1 MCLPYCCLTCEYR
14 QRGALIRLSRPLV
27 GPGEAWFLEIHGSPK
42 KFGQILEAFRI
53 GLQISFLGDFASRSL
68 ELHTGKEIILDGPA
82 ASDEIQT
89 KNKKYDTQ
97 RKDMFLPQRKTK
109 WPWLE
114 YDEEKGV
121 KFCEMCHKK
130 YPLLADKS

>member
-1 MCLPYCCLTCEYR
+1 M
-14 QRGALIRLSRPLV
+14 IRLSRPLV
-27 GPGEAWFLEIHGSPK
+27 WVKLGSS
-42 KFGQILEAFRI
+42 KFVGLQKVWPNLKILEAFWI
-53 GLQISFLGDFASRSL
+53 GLQVSFSGDFGPQSL
-68 ELHTGKEIILDGPA
+68 ELQTGKEIILDGPA
-82 ASDEIQT
+82 AADEIQT

-97 RKDMFLPQRKTK
+97 RKHMFLPQRKTK

-121 KFCEMCHKK
+121 KFCETCHKK

>member
-1 MCLPYCCLTCEYR
+1 M
-14 QRGALIRLSRPLV
+14 
-27 GPGEAWFLEIHGSPK
+27 
-42 KFGQILEAFRI
+42 

-82 ASDEIQT
+82 AADEIQT

-97 RKDMFLPQRKTK
+97 RKHMFLPQRKTK
-109 WPWLE
+109 WPWVE

-121 KFCEMCHKK
+121 MFCETCHKK
-130 YPLLADKS
+130 YPSLADKS

>member
-1 MCLPYCCLTCEYR
+1 MVPRNLWV
-14 QRGALIRLSRPLV
+14 S
-27 GPGEAWFLEIHGSPK
+27 K
-42 KFGQILEAFRI
+42 KFWPNLKISEAFQI
-53 GLQISFLGDFASRSL
+53 GLQVLFSRDFASLSL
-68 ELHTGKEIILDGPA
+68 ALHTGKEIILDGPA
-82 ASDEIQT
+82 AADEIQT

-121 KFCEMCHKK
+121 MFCQTCCKVISI
-130 YPLLADKS
+130 L